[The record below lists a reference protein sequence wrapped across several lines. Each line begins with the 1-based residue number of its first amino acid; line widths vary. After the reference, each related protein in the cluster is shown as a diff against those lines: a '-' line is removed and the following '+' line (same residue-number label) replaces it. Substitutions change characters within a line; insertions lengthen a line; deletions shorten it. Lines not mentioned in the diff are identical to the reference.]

1 MRLPGAWLLPL
12 LAVSVAPLARAE
24 ELTCEFSGGAVG
36 TAALD
41 GAARRWGWV
50 PDHAAGPP
58 GIPPGAPFWFM
69 SARIPD
75 REPEG
80 ALAGSE
86 TPPASDYWA
95 AAIHRRPSLVV
106 LVELGSDA
114 VRVLTISTVADAGGR
129 RPASYARHIGGPA
142 ELRVEQ
148 LTGSC
153 RSDAPGR

>member
-12 LAVSVAPLARAE
+12 LALSVAPLASAE
-24 ELTCEFSGGAVG
+24 ELACEFSGGAAG
-36 TAALD
+36 DAALD
-41 GAARRWGWV
+41 ATARRWAWV
-50 PDHAAGPP
+50 PGEVAGPA
-58 GIPPGAPFWFM
+58 GAPPGAPFWFM

-75 REPEG
+75 GEVEG
-80 ALAGSE
+80 AVAGSE

-95 AAIHRRPSLVV
+95 AAIHRRPSLVA

-114 VRVLTISTVADAGGR
+114 VRVLTVSTVADAEGR
-129 RPASYARHIGGPA
+129 RPASYARHVGGPA
-142 ELRVEQ
+142 SLRVEQ